1 MYGLGLLIINDQFIV
16 VKIKQNAFFSVGKN
30 LPELNITCNNNRI
43 KQYNMVELPWLLS
56 LYILIWRI
64 NGNKVSL
71 GRSVFILKVGTRSTE
86 R

>member
-43 KQYNMVELPWLLS
+43 KQYDMVEYLGCC
-56 LYILIWRI
+56 LY
-64 NGNKVSL
+64 
-71 GRSVFILKVGTRSTE
+71 TY
-86 R
+86 